1 MGMLIQSSTS
11 EPMAPCAPPPP
22 RPDPRPAPRPRLAPD
37 LALAA
42 ATLQRSALPWG
53 HPSAVE
59 LRRLFREE
67 Q

>member
-1 MGMLIQSSTS
+1 MSMLIQSSTS

-22 RPDPRPAPRPRLAPD
+22 RPDPRPAPRRRLAPD

>member
-1 MGMLIQSSTS
+1 
-11 EPMAPCAPPPP
+11 
-22 RPDPRPAPRPRLAPD
+22 
-37 LALAA
+37 LAA
-42 ATLQRSALPWG
+42 AMLQRSALPWG